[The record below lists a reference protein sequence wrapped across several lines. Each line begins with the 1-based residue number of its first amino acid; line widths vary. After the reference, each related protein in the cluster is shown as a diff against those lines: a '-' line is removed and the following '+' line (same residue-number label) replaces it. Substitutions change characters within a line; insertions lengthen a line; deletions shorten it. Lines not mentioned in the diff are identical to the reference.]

1 VAPAVRTLVRADRA
15 GVVLLD
21 EQGAMGPPLLDGA
34 GSDAS
39 ALIARIESLPL
50 PPHLLSEGTVVEGD
64 ADVPM
69 GVLPVSVDGKVR
81 ALLTMEWSRSSRPPA
96 CAVIEARLE
105 TVTEL
110 LGAALRSAGLIET
123 MRHQALHDPLTGLPN
138 QTLFAD
144 RAVLALAR
152 AQRHGDR
159 LAIGVLDL
167 DRFKTVNDTLGHVA
181 GDILLV
187 QVADRLRTAVRAPD
201 TVARMGGDEFTL
213 LLPELDIHGEA
224 VVAERLLAA
233 FERPFEVQGHRVQ
246 ISPSIGLASFPS
258 DGDTLS
264 RLLRSADTAMYR
276 AKSNGRNTWALYA
289 QAPEDRSHD
298 RLTLESDLAGALERR
313 ELRLGYQPMV
323 RVGEGRTVAVEALV
337 RWSHPAFGVLA
348 PGEFLP
354 LAEDVGLVADID
366 AWVLRQACLD
376 LRRADATG
384 STIQRVAVNLSS
396 RSLTHPSLLR
406 VVKEA
411 LAASGLNPERL
422 MVEVSESA
430 AADDAGIA
438 RQTLNELHVLGVGIA
453 LDDFGRRHAPL
464 ADLHDLPVD
473 VIKIGRPFLTADHVT
488 DEAPVASAVVAMAH
502 GLGLQVAAVGV
513 ETEAQLAFVT
523 RLGCDLV
530 QGNLIG
536 KVSARGYELAGAS
549 WPTA

>member
-1 VAPAVRTLVRADRA
+1 LVRADRA
-15 GVVLLD
+15 GVVLVDENGGLASPQLNGSGIDPIALMARLD
-21 EQGAMGPPLLDGA
+21 TLAV
-34 GSDAS
+34 
-39 ALIARIESLPL
+39 
-50 PPHLLSEGTVVEGD
+50 PPHELLEGAVLGGDSE
-64 ADVPM
+64 VPM
-69 GVLPVSVDGKVR
+69 GVVPVAVDGKVR
-81 ALLTMEWSRSSRPPA
+81 ALLTMEWSRASRPPA
-96 CAVIEARLE
+96 CDVIERRLE

-110 LGAALRSAGLIET
+110 LAAALRAAGLLET

-144 RAVLALAR
+144 RAALALAR
-152 AQRHGDR
+152 ARRHGDR

-187 QVADRLRTAVRAPD
+187 QVADRLRGAVRAPD

-213 LLPELDIHGEA
+213 LLPELDVHGEA

-233 FERPFEVQGHRVQ
+233 FEKTFEVQGHRVQ
-246 ISPSIGLASFPS
+246 ISPSIGLASFPA

-289 QAPEDRSHD
+289 QAPDDRSHD
-298 RLTLESDLAGALERR
+298 RLTLEADLAGAVERR

-323 RVGEGRTVAVEALV
+323 RVGEDRTVAVEALV

-354 LAEDVGLVADID
+354 LAEDVGLIADID

-376 LRRADATG
+376 LRRADAAG
-384 STIQRVAVNLSS
+384 STIQRVAVNLSA

-411 LAASGLNPERL
+411 LSVSGLQPERL
-422 MVEVSESA
+422 MVEVSEA
-430 AADDAGIA
+430 VTADETGVA
-438 RQTLNELHVLGVGIA
+438 RQALNDLHVLGVGIA

-473 VIKIGRPFLTADHVT
+473 LIKIGRPFLTTDHVT

-513 ETEAQLAFVT
+513 ETDEQLAFVT

-536 KVSARGYELAGAS
+536 KVSARGYDAAGAS
-549 WPTA
+549 WATA

>member
-1 VAPAVRTLVRADRA
+1 MRALVRADRA
-15 GVVLLD
+15 GVVLVD
-21 EQGAMGPPLLDGA
+21 ENGAMAAPQLDGSGIDPA
-34 GSDAS
+34 
-39 ALIARIESLPL
+39 ALVARIDTLAV
-50 PPHLLSEGTVVEGD
+50 PPHQLIEGVVLGGDSE
-64 ADVPM
+64 VPM
-69 GVLPVSVDGKVR
+69 GVMPVPVDGKVR
-81 ALLTMEWSRSSRPPA
+81 ALLTMEWSRTSRPPA
-96 CAVIEARLE
+96 CDVIEARLE

-110 LGAALRSAGLIET
+110 LGAALRAAGLLEA
-123 MRHQALHDPLTGLPN
+123 MRHQALHDSLTSLPN

-144 RAVLALAR
+144 RAALALAR

-159 LAIGVLDL
+159 LAIGVVDL

-187 QVADRLRTAVRAPD
+187 QVADRLRGALRAPD

-213 LLPELDIHGEA
+213 LLPELDAHGEA

-233 FERPFEVQGHRVQ
+233 FEKPFEVQGHRVQ
-246 ISPSIGLASFPS
+246 ISPSIGLASFPA

-276 AKSNGRNTWALYA
+276 AKSNGRNTWALFA
-289 QAPEDRSHD
+289 QTPEDRSHD
-298 RLTLESDLAGALERR
+298 RLTLESDLAVALERR

-337 RWSHPAFGVLA
+337 RWSHPAFGVLT

-376 LRRADATG
+376 LRRADAAG
-384 STIQRVAVNLSS
+384 STIQRVAVNLSA

-411 LAASGLNPERL
+411 LSVSGLQPERL
-422 MVEVSESA
+422 MIEVSEA
-430 AADDAGIA
+430 VTADGTGGA
-438 RQTLNELHVLGVGIA
+438 RQALHDLHVLGVGIA

-473 VIKIGRPFLTADHVT
+473 LIKIGRPFLTTDHVT

-513 ETEAQLAFVT
+513 ETDEQLAFVT

-536 KVSARGYELAGAS
+536 KVSARSYEAAGAS
-549 WPTA
+549 SPTA